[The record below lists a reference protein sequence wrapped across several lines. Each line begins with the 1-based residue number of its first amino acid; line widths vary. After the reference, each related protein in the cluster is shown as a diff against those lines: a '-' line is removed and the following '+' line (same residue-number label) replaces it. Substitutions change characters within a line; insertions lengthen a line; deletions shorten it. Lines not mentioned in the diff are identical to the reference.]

1 MPDESAITVDS
12 YRGPRLSIT
21 SMLKSA
27 RFEVIPMKGVVEEAA
42 TLPAG
47 SVVTVTASPRKGIEA
62 TFTLSEELTG
72 RGFHVVPHLT
82 ARQVRDKSHLHE
94 IVDRLSTGGFKDVFI
109 IGGDITEPVGTYD
122 SSGALIADM
131 VEMGNRPSRIGV
143 AAYPEG
149 HPLIN
154 RETLMQSLKAKQ
166 PFVNYMVTQI
176 CFDPQI
182 IGRWL
187 ADVRANG
194 ITLPVYIGI
203 PGILKRS
210 KLLEISL
217 KVGVGDSTRFLK
229 NHLGMMARLLQH
241 EMYDPNRLVKEITGL
256 NKDQVVAGFHIYT
269 FNQCLSTK
277 QWREKAL
284 KRYRTR

>member
-1 MPDESAITVDS
+1 MDL
-12 YRGPRLSIT
+12 YRKSQLSIKNL
-21 SMLKSA
+21 LKNA

-62 TFTLSEELTG
+62 TFTLSEELAG
-72 RGFHVVPHLT
+72 RGFSVVPHLT
-82 ARQVRDKSHLHE
+82 ARQVRDKSHLQE
-94 IVDRLSTGGFKDVFI
+94 IVDRLSAGGFEDVFV

-122 SSGALIADM
+122 SSSALIADM
-131 VEMGNRPSRIGV
+131 VEMGNRPRRIGV

-154 RETLMQSLKAKQ
+154 REALMQALKTKQ

-182 IGRWL
+182 IGKWL
-187 ADVRANG
+187 ADVRAND

-229 NHLGMMARLLQH
+229 NHLGMVARLLQND
-241 EMYDPNRLVKEITGL
+241 MYNPDSLVKKITGL
-256 NKDQVVAGFHIYT
+256 SRGKVVAGFHIYT

-277 QWREKAL
+277 HWREKAL
-284 KRYRTR
+284 KRYKN

>member
-1 MPDESAITVDS
+1 
-12 YRGPRLSIT
+12 
-21 SMLKSA
+21 MLRNA
-27 RFEVIPMKGVVEEAA
+27 RYEVIPMKGVVEEAI

-62 TFTLSEELTG
+62 TFTLSEELAG
-72 RGFHVVPHLT
+72 RGFRVVPHLT
-82 ARQVRDKSHLHE
+82 ARQVRDKSHLQE
-94 IVDRLSTGGFKDVFI
+94 IVDRLSAGGFEDVFI

-122 SSGALIADM
+122 SSSALIADM
-131 VEMGNRPSRIGV
+131 VVMGNRPHRIGV

-154 RETLMQSLKAKQ
+154 REALMQVLKAKQ

-176 CFDPQI
+176 CFDPKAI
-182 IGRWL
+182 LKWL

-217 KVGVGDSTRFLK
+217 RVGVGDSTRFLK
-229 NHLGMMARLLQH
+229 NHLGMVARLLQH
-241 EMYDPNRLVKEITGL
+241 DMYNPDSLVKKITGL
-256 NKDQVVAGFHIYT
+256 TRNQIVAGFHIYT

-277 QWREKAL
+277 NWREKAL
-284 KRYRTR
+284 KHYKTYDIYHG

>member
-1 MPDESAITVDS
+1 MDLCQEFQ
-12 YRGPRLSIT
+12 LSIKN
-21 SMLKSA
+21 MLQSA
-27 RFEVIPMKGVVEEAA
+27 RFEVIPMKGVVEEAV

-62 TFTLSEELTG
+62 TLTLSEELAG
-72 RGFHVVPHLT
+72 RGFRVVPHLT
-82 ARQVRDKSHLHE
+82 ARQVRDKSHLQE
-94 IVDRLSTGGFKDVFI
+94 LVDRLSAGGFEDVFI

-122 SSGALIADM
+122 SSSTLIADM
-131 VEMGNRPSRIGV
+131 VEMGNRPRRIGV

-154 RETLMQSLKAKQ
+154 REALMQALKAKQ

-182 IGRWL
+182 IGKWL
-187 ADVRANG
+187 GDVRANG

-217 KVGVGDSTRFLK
+217 RVGVGDSTRFLK
-229 NHLGMMARLLQH
+229 NHLGMVARLLQH
-241 EMYDPNRLVKEITGL
+241 DMYNPNGLVKKITGL
-256 NKDQVVAGFHIYT
+256 TRDQVVAGFHIYT
-269 FNQCLSTK
+269 FNQCLSIK
-277 QWREKAL
+277 HWREKAL
-284 KRYRTR
+284 KHYRTM

>member
-1 MPDESAITVDS
+1 MNLYQESQ
-12 YRGPRLSIT
+12 LSINN
-21 SMLKSA
+21 MLKSA
-27 RFEVIPMKGVVEEAA
+27 RFEVIPMKGVVDEAV

-62 TFTLSEELTG
+62 TFTLSEELAG
-72 RGFHVVPHLT
+72 RGFRVVPHLT

-94 IVDRLSTGGFKDVFI
+94 IVDRLSAGGFEDVFI

-122 SSGALIADM
+122 SSSALIADM
-131 VEMGNRPSRIGV
+131 VMMGNRPRRIGV

-154 RETLMQSLKAKQ
+154 REALMQALKAKQ

-176 CFDPQI
+176 CFDPQT
-182 IGRWL
+182 IGKWL
-187 ADVRANG
+187 ADVRAKG

-203 PGILKRS
+203 PGILKRP

-217 KVGVGDSTRFLK
+217 RVGVGDSTRFLK
-229 NHLGMMARLLQH
+229 NHLGMVARLLQH
-241 EMYDPNRLVKEITGL
+241 DMYNPDSLVKKITGL
-256 NKDQVVAGFHIYT
+256 TGGQVVAGFHIYT

-277 QWREKAL
+277 HWREKAL
-284 KRYRTR
+284 KHYRTI

>member
-1 MPDESAITVDS
+1 MDLYQESQ
-12 YRGPRLSIT
+12 LSINN
-21 SMLKSA
+21 MLKSA
-27 RFEVIPMKGVVEEAA
+27 RFEVIPMKGVVEEAV

-62 TFTLSEELTG
+62 TFTLSEELAG
-72 RGFHVVPHLT
+72 RGFRVVPHLT

-94 IVDRLSTGGFKDVFI
+94 IVGRLSAGGFEDVFI
-109 IGGDITEPVGTYD
+109 IGGDIAEPAGIYD
-122 SSGALIADM
+122 SSIALISDM

-154 RETLMQSLKAKQ
+154 REALMQALKAKQ

-176 CFDPQI
+176 CFDPQT

-187 ADVRANG
+187 ADVRSNG

-203 PGILKRS
+203 PGVVKRP

-217 KVGVGDSTRFLK
+217 RVGVGDSTRFLK
-229 NHLGMMARLLQH
+229 NHLGMVARLLQH
-241 EMYDPNRLVKEITGL
+241 DMYNPDSLVKKITGL
-256 NKDQVVAGFHIYT
+256 TRNQIVAGFHIYT

-277 QWREKAL
+277 HWREKAL
-284 KRYRTR
+284 KHYSTM

>member
-1 MPDESAITVDS
+1 MDLYQESQ
-12 YRGPRLSIT
+12 LSIHK
-21 SMLKSA
+21 MLKSA
-27 RFEVIPMKGVVEEAA
+27 RFEVIPMKGVVEEAV

-62 TFTLSEELTG
+62 TFTLSEELAG
-72 RGFHVVPHLT
+72 RGFRVVPHLT

-94 IVDRLSTGGFKDVFI
+94 IVDRLSAGGFEDVFI

-122 SSGALIADM
+122 SSSALIADM
-131 VEMGNRPSRIGV
+131 VVMGNRPRRIGV

-154 RETLMQSLKAKQ
+154 REALMQALKAKQ
-166 PFVNYMVTQI
+166 PFANYMVTQI

-182 IGRWL
+182 IGKWL

-217 KVGVGDSTRFLK
+217 RVGVGDSTRFLK
-229 NHLGMMARLLQH
+229 NHLGMVARLLQH
-241 EMYDPNRLVKEITGL
+241 DMYNPSSLVKKIAGL
-256 NKDQVVAGFHIYT
+256 TRDQIVAGFHIYT

-277 QWREKAL
+277 LWREKAL
-284 KRYRTR
+284 KHYRTM

>member
-1 MPDESAITVDS
+1 MDLYRESQ
-12 YRGPRLSIT
+12 LSVNK
-21 SMLKSA
+21 MLKSA
-27 RFEVIPMKGVVEEAA
+27 RFEVIPMKGVVEEAV

-62 TFTLSEELTG
+62 TFALSEELAG
-72 RGFHVVPHLT
+72 RGFRVVPHLT
-82 ARQVRDKSHLHE
+82 ARQVRDKSHLRE
-94 IVDRLSTGGFKDVFI
+94 IVDRLSAGGFEDVFI
-109 IGGDITEPVGTYD
+109 IGGDITEPVGTYN
-122 SSGALIADM
+122 SSSALIADM
-131 VEMGNRPSRIGV
+131 VEMGNRPRRIGV

-154 RETLMQSLKAKQ
+154 REALMQALKAKQ

-176 CFDPQI
+176 CFDPQA
-182 IGRWL
+182 IGKWL
-187 ADVRANG
+187 ADVRSNG

-203 PGILKRS
+203 PGILKRP

-229 NHLGMMARLLQH
+229 NHLGMVARLLQH
-241 EMYDPNRLVKEITGL
+241 DMYNPDSLVKKITGL
-256 NKDQVVAGFHIYT
+256 TRDRGVAGFHIYT

-277 QWREKAL
+277 LWREKAL
-284 KRYRTR
+284 KHYRTM

>member
-1 MPDESAITVDS
+1 MDLCQESQ
-12 YRGPRLSIT
+12 LSIKN
-21 SMLKSA
+21 MLQSA
-27 RFEVIPMKGVVEEAA
+27 RFEVIPMKGVVEEAV

-62 TFTLSEELTG
+62 TLTLSEELAV
-72 RGFHVVPHLT
+72 RGFRVVPHLT
-82 ARQVRDKSHLHE
+82 ARQVRDKSHLQE
-94 IVDRLSTGGFKDVFI
+94 LVDRLSAGGFEDVFI

-122 SSGALIADM
+122 SSSALIADM
-131 VEMGNRPSRIGV
+131 VEMGNRPPRIGV

-154 RETLMQSLKAKQ
+154 REALMQALKAKQ

-182 IGRWL
+182 IGKWL
-187 ADVRANG
+187 GDVRANG

-217 KVGVGDSTRFLK
+217 RVGVGDSTRFLK
-229 NHLGMMARLLQH
+229 NHLGMVARLLQH
-241 EMYDPNRLVKEITGL
+241 DMYNPNSLVKKITGL
-256 NKDQVVAGFHIYT
+256 TRDQVVAGFHIYT
-269 FNQCLSTK
+269 FNQCLSIK
-277 QWREKAL
+277 HWREKAL
-284 KRYRTR
+284 KHYRTM

>member
-1 MPDESAITVDS
+1 MDLYQESQ
-12 YRGPRLSIT
+12 LSINN
-21 SMLKSA
+21 MLKSA
-27 RFEVIPMKGVVEEAA
+27 RFEVIPMKGVVEEAV

-62 TFTLSEELTG
+62 TFTLSEELAG
-72 RGFHVVPHLT
+72 RGFRVVPHLT

-94 IVDRLSTGGFKDVFI
+94 IVGRLSAGGFEDVFI
-109 IGGDITEPVGTYD
+109 IGGDIAEPAGIYD
-122 SSGALIADM
+122 SSIALISDM

-154 RETLMQSLKAKQ
+154 REALMQALKAKQ

-176 CFDPQI
+176 CFDPQT

-187 ADVRANG
+187 ADVRSNG

-203 PGILKRS
+203 PGVVKRP

-217 KVGVGDSTRFLK
+217 RVGVGDSTRFLK
-229 NHLGMMARLLQH
+229 NHLGMVARLLQH
-241 EMYDPNRLVKEITGL
+241 DMYNPDSLVKKITGL
-256 NKDQVVAGFHIYT
+256 TRDQAVAGFHIYT

-277 QWREKAL
+277 HWREKAL
-284 KRYRTR
+284 KHYSTM

>member
-1 MPDESAITVDS
+1 MDLCQESQ
-12 YRGPRLSIT
+12 LSIKN
-21 SMLKSA
+21 MLQSA
-27 RFEVIPMKGVVEEAA
+27 RFEVIPMKGVVEEAV

-62 TFTLSEELTG
+62 TLTLSEELAV
-72 RGFHVVPHLT
+72 RGFRVVPHLT
-82 ARQVRDKSHLHE
+82 ARQVRDKSHLQE
-94 IVDRLSTGGFKDVFI
+94 LVDRLSAGGFEDVFI

-122 SSGALIADM
+122 SSSALIADM
-131 VEMGNRPSRIGV
+131 VEMGNRPRRIGV

-154 RETLMQSLKAKQ
+154 REALMQALKAKQ

-182 IGRWL
+182 IGKWL
-187 ADVRANG
+187 GDVRANG

-217 KVGVGDSTRFLK
+217 RVGVGDSTRFLK

-241 EMYDPNRLVKEITGL
+241 DMYNPNSLVKKITGL
-256 NKDQVVAGFHIYT
+256 TRDQVVAGFHIYT
-269 FNQCLSTK
+269 FNQCLSIK
-277 QWREKAL
+277 HWREKAL
-284 KRYRTR
+284 KHYRTM

>member
-1 MPDESAITVDS
+1 MDLCQEFQ
-12 YRGPRLSIT
+12 LSIKN
-21 SMLKSA
+21 MLQSA
-27 RFEVIPMKGVVEEAA
+27 RFEVIPMKGVVEEVV

-62 TFTLSEELTG
+62 TFMLSEELAG
-72 RGFHVVPHLT
+72 RGFRVVPHLT
-82 ARQVRDKSHLHE
+82 ARQVRDKSHLQE
-94 IVDRLSTGGFKDVFI
+94 LVDRLSAGGFEDVFI

-122 SSGALIADM
+122 SSSTLIADM
-131 VEMGNRPSRIGV
+131 VEMGNRPRRIGV

-154 RETLMQSLKAKQ
+154 REALMQALKAKQ

-176 CFDPQI
+176 CFDPQV
-182 IGRWL
+182 IGKWL
-187 ADVRANG
+187 EDVRANG

-217 KVGVGDSTRFLK
+217 RVGVGDSTRFLK
-229 NHLGMMARLLQH
+229 NHLGMVARLLQH
-241 EMYDPNRLVKEITGL
+241 DMYNPNGLVKKITGL
-256 NKDQVVAGFHIYT
+256 TRDQVVAGFHIYT
-269 FNQCLSTK
+269 FNQCLSIK
-277 QWREKAL
+277 HWREKAL
-284 KRYRTR
+284 KHYRTM